1 VRQSRLL
8 LRGQPWDGVGQSK
21 SGSRVSCCSPRVGNC
36 SRVGKVVEPMALGLV
51 QVHLLM

>member
-8 LRGQPWDGVGQSK
+8 RRLPWDGVGKFK
-21 SGSRVSCCSPRVGNC
+21 SGSGVSCCSPRAGFC

-51 QVHLLM
+51 QVHLVM